1 MRYSTGPRPSFGFGP
16 GLTPT
21 VKALLAV
28 NISIFLLQ
36 FVLGSGSLRL
46 WFDTTFGLVPAKV
59 FGSLHLWQPV
69 TYMFLHVTFFHILF
83 NMFVLW
89 MFGSELE
96 SLWGRREF
104 LRYYLITGVGAGL
117 TYMLIMPLIETGTR
131 YNVLMGASG
140 AIYGLLA
147 AFALLFPDRRIML
160 YFLVPIPVRIFVIG
174 LIVIETMSM
183 WRADNI
189 GHLAHLGGM
198 GVGYLYLRGGR
209 RRLDDFLRSRRRRKA
224 SSRFR
229 VVDDEPPRRPGNGS
243 SAVPDD
249 VDRIL
254 EKISREGLDSL
265 TPDERE
271 ILRRASRH

>member
-1 MRYSTGPRPSFGFGP
+1 VRYSSGPSFGFGP

-21 VKALLAV
+21 VKSLLAI
-28 NISIFLLQ
+28 NISVFLLQ
-36 FVLGSGSLRL
+36 SVLSLGGAGA
-46 WFDTTFGLVPAKV
+46 WFDTTFGLMPAKV
-59 FGSLHLWQPV
+59 FGQFHIWQPV
-69 TYMFLHVTFFHILF
+69 TYMFLHVTFLHILF

-96 SLWGRREF
+96 QLWGRREF

-117 TYMLIMPLIETGTR
+117 TYMLLMPLIDANTR

-140 AIYGLLA
+140 AVYGLLA
-147 AFALLFPDRRIML
+147 AFALIYPDRRIML

-174 LIVIETMSM
+174 LVLIETLSM
-183 WRADNI
+183 WRTDNI

-198 GVGYLYLRGGR
+198 AVGYIYLRGGR
-209 RRLDDFLRSRRRRKA
+209 RRLDDLLRSRRKRKA
-224 SSRFR
+224 ASKFR
-229 VVDDEPPRRPGNGS
+229 VVDEEPKSRPGNGAGGGS
-243 SAVPDD
+243 GE

-265 TPDERE
+265 TDAERE
-271 ILRRASRH
+271 TLRRASRH

>member
-1 MRYSTGPRPSFGFGP
+1 MPFASTPRSSFGFGP

-28 NISIFLLQ
+28 NVTVFLLQ
-36 FVLGSGSLRL
+36 KLLGGGGAT
-46 WFDTTFGLVPAKV
+46 WFDTTFGLMPSKV
-59 FGSLHLWQPV
+59 FGQFHLWQPV
-69 TYMFLHVTFFHILF
+69 TYMFLHVTFFHIFF

-96 SLWGRREF
+96 ALWGRREF

-117 TYMLIMPLIETGTR
+117 TYMLLMPLIDPSTR

-140 AIYGLLA
+140 AVYGLLA
-147 AFALLFPDRRIML
+147 AFALLYPDRRIML

-174 LIVIETMSM
+174 LIVIETLSM
-183 WRADNI
+183 WSSDNI

-209 RRLDDFLRSRRRRKA
+209 RRLDDLLRSRRKRKA

-229 VVDDEPPRRPGNGS
+229 VVDDESPRRPGNGGG
-243 SAVPDD
+243 AGADE

>member
-1 MRYSTGPRPSFGFGP
+1 MPYASTPRPSFGFGP

-28 NISIFLLQ
+28 NITVFLLQ
-36 FVLGSGSLRL
+36 SLLAASGAGA
-46 WFDTTFGLVPAKV
+46 WFDTTFGLMPAKV
-59 FGSLHLWQPV
+59 FGQLHLWQPV
-69 TYMFLHVTFFHILF
+69 SYMFLHVTFFHILF

-96 SLWGRREF
+96 ALWGRREF

-117 TYMLIMPLIETGTR
+117 TYMLLMPLLDPSTR

-140 AIYGLLA
+140 AVYGLLA
-147 AFALLFPDRRIML
+147 AFALLYPDRRIML

-174 LIVIETMSM
+174 LIVIETISM
-183 WRADNI
+183 WSSDNI

-209 RRLDDFLRSRRRRKA
+209 RRLDALLRSRRKRKA

-229 VVDDEPPRRPGNGS
+229 VVGDKPPRRPGNG
-243 SAVPDD
+243 AGADE